1 MTKPDGQ
8 TKQLVVKTNLAHL
21 LTDGRFAA
29 KPTKESQTQWQ
40 NNGDEMN
47 PPTLHGFR
55 TSLLNRVR
63 VADREIVRSKKRKNF
78 RAELL
83 KLNALQAI
91 QFLDDYIERASDDQ
105 LS

>member
-1 MTKPDGQ
+1 
-8 TKQLVVKTNLAHL
+8 
-21 LTDGRFAA
+21 
-29 KPTKESQTQWQ
+29 
-40 NNGDEMN
+40 MN
-47 PPTLHGFR
+47 PPSLNGFR

-91 QFLDDYIERASDDQ
+91 QFLDDYIERASDDEFE
-105 LS
+105 

>member
-1 MTKPDGQ
+1 LAESSQHARLAVLAATAQLLAPDEWDGPPYGP
-8 TKQLVVKTNLAHL
+8 
-21 LTDGRFAA
+21 LT
-29 KPTKESQTQWQ
+29 
-40 NNGDEMN
+40 MN
-47 PPTLHGFR
+47 PPSLNGFR

-91 QFLDDYIERASDDQ
+91 QFLDDYIERASDDEF
-105 LS
+105 S